1 MAFDYR
7 RKAQT
12 DIMNNIKH
20 LEDFKINVKFKLSAL
35 WTAVMFCYIYG
46 DYFSLYVPTCIAG
59 FISGETM
66 LDSPIKLFA
75 ASMLMAIPALMIF
88 LSLALKP
95 QLSKWL
101 NILFGTIYTAI
112 MLLIAITS
120 IAPWWTF
127 YVFLALVESCITLL
141 IVWYAW
147 KWPERNSTPE
157 TIT

>member
-1 MAFDYR
+1 MLLPQDPSYMVN
-7 RKAQT
+7 QWT
-12 DIMNNIKH
+12 
-20 LEDFKINVKFKLSAL
+20 LKLL
-35 WTAVMFCYIYG
+35 
-46 DYFSLYVPTCIAG
+46 LLP
-59 FISGETM
+59 
-66 LDSPIKLFA
+66 
-75 ASMLMAIPALMIF
+75 
-88 LSLALKP
+88 LALKP

-101 NILFGTIYTAI
+101 NILFGTIYTSI